1 MKVRYQVVDK
11 QFFNFDNYKTV
22 YFIIYTR
29 YIAQSLYEK
38 KYTSYPRTDCK
49 YLPESQYS
57 DSNEVLEAI
66 KKVNPKLTD
75 IINNCD
81 KSIHAPVWNT
91 EKTTAHHA
99 IIPTSSDNLGSC

>member
-1 MKVRYQVVDK
+1 M
-11 QFFNFDNYKTV
+11 
-22 YFIIYTR
+22 
-29 YIAQSLYEK
+29 
-38 KYTSYPRTDCK
+38 
-49 YLPESQYS
+49 PECQYS

-66 KKVNPKLTD
+66 KKVNPELTD

-99 IIPTSSDNLGSC
+99 IIPTSSDNLGACSKMWDQNVLVLSFLIHASVLRRSTGL